1 MKKLLLIPVILASFF
16 LCACQSGDSVDYTSE
31 LKLNINHIDEADKEK
46 VIHISYPVFG
56 GIENKEAITIINT
69 SLGNFVDS
77 QYKEFQNALT
87 TKEQDALS
95 SSEAL
100 NIDKLNAVGS
110 DGSATTKSSV
120 DGDTTDTSSDNSD
133 NNSDNSDSAD
143 SNSDSNSSDNS
154 DNSDNSATKT
164 KSNKDAITLS
174 MTFKI
179 TYNKNNYLCI
189 VQTYDKNLGN
199 NMEFNGQRSFFFSLE
214 NATYLSL
221 GEIFDFSNEEFTAYI
236 NNKINKDL
244 AAGAYTTYDD
254 NSGFT
259 GISKNSKFYIDSN
272 NLYIYYDALEIS
284 PDKETIPIFA
294 FKLSDVK
301 KYLNDGFTNIF

>member
-110 DGSATTKSSV
+110 DNTATNGASDTSSDSSDNSA
-120 DGDTTDTSSDNSD
+120 SSDNSD
-133 NNSDNSDSAD
+133 SSDGTDNSDSTD
-143 SNSDSNSSDNS
+143 NTNS
-154 DNSDNSATKT
+154 TGT
-164 KSNKDAITLS
+164 KSNDNKDAITLS

-221 GEIFDFSNEEFTAYI
+221 GEIFDFNNEEFTAYI

-284 PDKETIPIFA
+284 PDKKTIPIFA

>member
-16 LCACQSGDSVDYTSE
+16 LCACQAGDSVDYTSE
-31 LKLNINHIDEADKEK
+31 LKLNINHIDETDKEK

-69 SLGNFVDS
+69 SLGNYVES

-110 DGSATTKSSV
+110 NDSTTTKNSVSDETSDASS
-120 DGDTTDTSSDNSD
+120 DGNDTSNDNT
-133 NNSDNSDSAD
+133 DSTKSTD
-143 SNSDSNSSDNS
+143 SSDA
-154 DNSDNSATKT
+154 SDNSATKT
-164 KSNKDAITLS
+164 KGNKDAITLS

-189 VQTYDKNLGN
+189 VQTYDKDLGN

-221 GEIFDFSNEEFTAYI
+221 GEIFDFENEEFTAYI

-244 AAGAYTTYDD
+244 AAGVYTTYDD

-259 GISKNSKFYIDSN
+259 SISKNSKFYIDSN

-284 PDKETIPIFA
+284 PDKDTIPIFA
-294 FKLSDVK
+294 FKLKDVK
-301 KYLNDGFTNIF
+301 KYLNDGFGNIF